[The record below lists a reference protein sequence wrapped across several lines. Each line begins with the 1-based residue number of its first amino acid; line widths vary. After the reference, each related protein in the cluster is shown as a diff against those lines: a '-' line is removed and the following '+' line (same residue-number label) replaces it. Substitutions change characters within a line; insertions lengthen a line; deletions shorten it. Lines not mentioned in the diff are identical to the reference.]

1 MTVSKYSAFPHGRK
15 VDEKSDEKS
24 PTASILSK
32 GVLYIKTRP
41 EKGNARIYYDFLHLP
56 SEALIF
62 EPS

>member
-15 VDEKSDEKS
+15 VFWS

-41 EKGNARIYYDFLHLP
+41 EKGNARTYYDFLHLP